1 MTIKN
6 KWQQKLYGMDD
17 TKQASAL
24 LSLKKKKSEV
34 LVKTLNILKQLA
46 NKILYYINYLLII
59 IK

>member
-46 NKILYYINYLLII
+46 NKILYYISYLLII

>member
-6 KWQQKLYGMDD
+6 KWQQKLYGMDN
-17 TKQASAL
+17 TKQTSAL

>member
-6 KWQQKLYGMDD
+6 KWQQKLCGMDN

>member
-6 KWQQKLYGMDD
+6 KWQQKLYGMDN